1 MILESLLEWSPLLLT
16 AGVGWFWYDSM
27 RARERAVRLGRDTC
41 QRQNLQFLDDT
52 VALDSISV
60 ARGANGS
67 PVLRRTYRFE
77 FSDTG
82 NNRLKGAV
90 TLSGIRLEL
99 ITLEPFSAYD
109 GGNTLLGP

>member
-1 MILESLLEWSPLLLT
+1 MIVQSLLDWSPLLVA
-16 AGVGWFWYDSM
+16 AGLAWFWHDSM

-60 ARGANGS
+60 VRRAGGS
-67 PVLRRTYRFE
+67 LVLRRTYRFE

-82 NNRLKGAV
+82 NNRLKGAI
-90 TLSGIRLEL
+90 TLAGIRLEL